1 MDPALG
7 ESGTEAD
14 GARDSE
20 EAIAM
25 VAVLGSVSSS
35 LGMRQTENI
44 TARPS
49 GCLGSCNGK
58 CTRQVTEEQ
67 LMLAKELKRK
77 LERLGVSSDNGAV
90 DFAGD
95 DEGVESLRNGV

>member
-7 ESGTEAD
+7 ESGTEAE
-14 GARDSE
+14 GARESE
-20 EAIAM
+20 EEIAL

-44 TARPS
+44 TASPS
-49 GCLGSCNGK
+49 GCIGSCNGK

-67 LMLAKELKRK
+67 LMLAEELKRK
-77 LERLGVSSDNGAV
+77 VDRLGSISDNGAG